1 MAFVKT
7 EVQGAVEI
15 ITIDR
20 PKALNALNPEV
31 LADLKAAFEAV
42 DQETVRCIVLTGEGD
57 KSFVAG
63 ADIGSMSTM
72 TKAEGEAFGKLG
84 NDVFLM
90 IERFP
95 IAVNAGLSWA
105 VYLLVNG
112 FAGDFAAN
120 MVSAMF
126 CSLVAALMARR
137 LRVPTVV
144 LQMPAT
150 VPMVPGG
157 SLYYTIYY
165 VFAGN
170 MPTAKSYFFFTAR
183 AVFGMAIGFAVVSV
197 LFKTID
203 ARKTAR

>member
-1 MAFVKT
+1 MS
-7 EVQGAVEI
+7 QI
-15 ITIDR
+15 IASI
-20 PKALNALNPEV
+20 
-31 LADLKAAFEAV
+31 
-42 DQETVRCIVLTGEGD
+42 
-57 KSFVAG
+57 
-63 ADIGSMSTM
+63 IGSIGFSIV
-72 TKAEGEAFGKLG
+72 FGIRRAYML
-84 NDVFLM
+84 
-90 IERFP
+90 P
-95 IAVNAGLSWA
+95 IAVNAGLSWT

-150 VPMVPGG
+150 VPMIPGG

-165 VFAGN
+165 VFAGD

-203 ARKTAR
+203 ARKADR

>member
-1 MAFVKT
+1 MS
-7 EVQGAVEI
+7 QI
-15 ITIDR
+15 IASI
-20 PKALNALNPEV
+20 
-31 LADLKAAFEAV
+31 
-42 DQETVRCIVLTGEGD
+42 
-57 KSFVAG
+57 
-63 ADIGSMSTM
+63 IGSIGFSIV
-72 TKAEGEAFGKLG
+72 FGIRRAYML
-84 NDVFLM
+84 
-90 IERFP
+90 P

-112 FAGDFAAN
+112 FGGDFAAN

-126 CSLVAALMARR
+126 VAALMARR

>member
-1 MAFVKT
+1 MKQKKDEPTPNLYGVKT
-7 EVQGAVEI
+7 GWKHE
-15 ITIDR
+15 
-20 PKALNALNPEV
+20 
-31 LADLKAAFEAV
+31 
-42 DQETVRCIVLTGEGD
+42 LT
-57 KSFVAG
+57 
-63 ADIGSMSTM
+63 
-72 TKAEGEAFGKLG
+72 
-84 NDVFLM
+84 
-90 IERFP
+90 
-95 IAVNAGLSWA
+95 
-105 VYLLVNG
+105 
-112 FAGDFAAN
+112 
-120 MVSAMF
+120 MF
-126 CSLVAALMARR
+126 ISLTLVAALMARR

>member
-1 MAFVKT
+1 MS
-7 EVQGAVEI
+7 QI
-15 ITIDR
+15 IASI
-20 PKALNALNPEV
+20 
-31 LADLKAAFEAV
+31 
-42 DQETVRCIVLTGEGD
+42 
-57 KSFVAG
+57 
-63 ADIGSMSTM
+63 IGSIGFSIV
-72 TKAEGEAFGKLG
+72 FGIRRAYML
-84 NDVFLM
+84 
-90 IERFP
+90 P

-137 LRVPTVV
+137 QRVPTVV

-157 SLYYTIYY
+157 SLYY

>member
-1 MAFVKT
+1 MS
-7 EVQGAVEI
+7 QI
-15 ITIDR
+15 IASI
-20 PKALNALNPEV
+20 
-31 LADLKAAFEAV
+31 
-42 DQETVRCIVLTGEGD
+42 
-57 KSFVAG
+57 
-63 ADIGSMSTM
+63 IGSIGFSIV
-72 TKAEGEAFGKLG
+72 FGIRRAYML
-84 NDVFLM
+84 
-90 IERFP
+90 P
-95 IAVNAGLSWA
+95 IWA

-165 VFAGN
+165 VFAGD

-203 ARKTAR
+203 ARKAAR

>member
-1 MAFVKT
+1 MS
-7 EVQGAVEI
+7 QI
-15 ITIDR
+15 IASI
-20 PKALNALNPEV
+20 
-31 LADLKAAFEAV
+31 
-42 DQETVRCIVLTGEGD
+42 
-57 KSFVAG
+57 
-63 ADIGSMSTM
+63 IGSIGFSIV
-72 TKAEGEAFGKLG
+72 FGIRRAYML
-84 NDVFLM
+84 
-90 IERFP
+90 P

-137 LRVPTVV
+137 LRV

-150 VPMVPGG
+150 VPMIPGG

-165 VFAGN
+165 VFAGD

-203 ARKTAR
+203 ARKAAR